1 MLNYFHGRLSL
12 LQRMMFVCC
21 LMTAVSIIPIYLV
34 LRESFINIGYAKDEM
49 FGVDYIESIWPVYV
63 SILRDGKPDA
73 EALKKF
79 DKERARSDEKYGV
92 KETADTMLSA
102 ESASDRARAG
112 ADLIV
117 KVASSAG
124 LVLDPELN
132 SYYLMD
138 VVTRRAPDLVRTSQ
152 SLLAYAGDG
161 GELAPEDK
169 MALIS
174 SYSQMTT
181 ASFGLSDALGNINA
195 SDPKSGEALKEPFSK
210 LDDAF
215 LNMDDAAF
223 TASDNVLSEGGAG
236 NRKPIEK
243 AANGLLAATDLA
255 WNAAYG
261 EMRRVLVEREAKA
274 EKTLFTTLAI
284 VGSVLLAAFVLAIL
298 IARGISGR
306 IGDLVGAMKHLM
318 HGEYNIEIPHQ
329 ADKNETGQI
338 AEAVEVFKGSLQER
352 QKLQADARAAEI
364 RSQEDRRAMLL
375 ALASDFEQTVLETVN
390 TVASASTELEA
401 TASSLA
407 RTAEGSIRE
416 SETMAAAAETSS
428 MSVQLVASATEE
440 MSASA
445 SQIASQ
451 VSDATQ
457 IAQAAVAKAEAT
469 SKTVAALSESAG
481 RIGEVVEMISKIAA
495 QTNLLA
501 LNATIEAARAG
512 EAGKG
517 FAVVAGEVKNL
528 ADQTAQA
535 IGDIGRQ
542 IQNIQMATDGTVA
555 AIGEISET
563 IMDVDRI
570 ANSIATAIAEQSGA
584 VNEIARSMSQLAD
597 NSIELNE
604 TTLSVRNGARETG
617 GGADDSLNAARE
629 LGRQAE
635 LLRSEVSH
643 FLDKVRAA

>member
-1 MLNYFHGRLSL
+1 
-12 LQRMMFVCC
+12 
-21 LMTAVSIIPIYLV
+21 
-34 LRESFINIGYAKDEM
+34 
-49 FGVDYIESIWPVYV
+49 
-63 SILRDGKPDA
+63 
-73 EALKKF
+73 
-79 DKERARSDEKYGV
+79 
-92 KETADTMLSA
+92 
-102 ESASDRARAG
+102 
-112 ADLIV
+112 
-117 KVASSAG
+117 
-124 LVLDPELN
+124 
-132 SYYLMD
+132 
-138 VVTRRAPDLVRTSQ
+138 
-152 SLLAYAGDG
+152 
-161 GELAPEDK
+161 
-169 MALIS
+169 
-174 SYSQMTT
+174 
-181 ASFGLSDALGNINA
+181 
-195 SDPKSGEALKEPFSK
+195 
-210 LDDAF
+210 
-215 LNMDDAAF
+215 
-223 TASDNVLSEGGAG
+223 
-236 NRKPIEK
+236 
-243 AANGLLAATDLA
+243 
-255 WNAAYG
+255 
-261 EMRRVLVEREAKA
+261 
-274 EKTLFTTLAI
+274 
-284 VGSVLLAAFVLAIL
+284 
-298 IARGISGR
+298 
-306 IGDLVGAMKHLM
+306 
-318 HGEYNIEIPHQ
+318 
-329 ADKNETGQI
+329 
-338 AEAVEVFKGSLQER
+338 
-352 QKLQADARAAEI
+352 
-364 RSQEDRRAMLL
+364 
-375 ALASDFEQTVLETVN
+375 
-390 TVASASTELEA
+390 
-401 TASSLA
+401 
-407 RTAEGSIRE
+407 
-416 SETMAAAAETSS
+416 